1 MNNNKFL
8 LLVQLSASIFKLFK
22 VYLILCLSWCHSTD
36 NRNYDAISITLH
48 RFWHTIQ
55 SSILSHLVSFFLGLC
70 PLFPFLPSP
79 LLCSLSFC
87 VFSLFLSLS
96 LSPSQKR
103 LYLLKLKEF
112 LKILVSI
119 F

>member
-36 NRNYDAISITLH
+36 NRYYDAISVTVG

-55 SSILSHLVSFFLGLC
+55 S
-70 PLFPFLPSP
+70 
-79 LLCSLSFC
+79 
-87 VFSLFLSLS
+87 
-96 LSPSQKR
+96 
-103 LYLLKLKEF
+103 
-112 LKILVSI
+112 
-119 F
+119 